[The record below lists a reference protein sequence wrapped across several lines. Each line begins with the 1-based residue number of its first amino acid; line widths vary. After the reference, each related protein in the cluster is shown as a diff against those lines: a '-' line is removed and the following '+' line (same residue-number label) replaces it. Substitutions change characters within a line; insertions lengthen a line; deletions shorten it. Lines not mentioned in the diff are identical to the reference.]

1 MTFIFLTVCI
11 LVVYLLTLRKEECK
25 IIYIPTDKNIMS
37 YSSTTIANYFI
48 RNYSK
53 YGDLTPMKVIKMT
66 YLAYSWYLALTNGE
80 KKLIEERL
88 EAWDYG
94 QVFPKLY
101 QNIKNFGKIKINE
114 TIPSSISEVIEIEDS
129 KFLDKIWSMYGKF
142 DGVQLSAMTHSDNTP
157 WKNSYC
163 YGCNSEIEDEKILEH
178 YLPKLEPTSEEK
190 QSENK
195 TVV

>member
-1 MTFIFLTVCI
+1 
-11 LVVYLLTLRKEECK
+11 
-25 IIYIPTDKNIMS
+25 MS
-37 YSSTTIANYFI
+37 YSSTTIANYFV

-53 YGDLTPMKVIKMT
+53 YGDLTPMKLIKMT

-80 KKLIEERL
+80 KKLIQERL

-94 QVFPKLY
+94 PVFPKLY
-101 QNIKNFGKIKINE
+101 QNIKNFGKIKIND
-114 TIPSSISEVIEIEDS
+114 TIPSNTEEIIDVDDA

-142 DGVQLSAMTHSDNTP
+142 DGVQLSAMTHTDNTP

-163 YGCNSEIEDEKILEH
+163 YGCNSQIEDEKILEH
-178 YLPKLEPTSEEK
+178 YLPKLKSTTEEK

>member
-1 MTFIFLTVCI
+1 MIYVIIFIMLFVISLYFLTLQDNFLIVN
-11 LVVYLLTLRKEECK
+11 
-25 IIYIPTDKNIMS
+25 IIYSKNNMS

-66 YLAYSWYLALTNGE
+66 YLSYSWYLALTNGE

-94 QVFPKLY
+94 PVFPNLY
-101 QNIKNFGKIKINE
+101 QNIKNFGKTIINDS
-114 TIPSSISEVIEIEDS
+114 IPSSSTEIIDMEDA

-142 DGVQLSAMTHSDNTP
+142 DGVQLSAMTHSEGTP

-163 YGCNSEIEDEKILEH
+163 YGCNSEIEDTKILNH
-178 YLPKLEPTSEEK
+178 YLPKLKPAIDEELQK
-190 QSENK
+190 QHI
-195 TVV
+195 